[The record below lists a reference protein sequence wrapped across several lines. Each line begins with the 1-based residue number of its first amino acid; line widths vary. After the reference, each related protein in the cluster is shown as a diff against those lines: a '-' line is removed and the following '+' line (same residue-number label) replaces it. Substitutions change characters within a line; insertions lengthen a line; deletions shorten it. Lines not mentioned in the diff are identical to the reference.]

1 VADALPAPL
10 PVLYSFRRCPY
21 AIRARLAL
29 AHAGVAVELREVALR
44 DKPAAM
50 LVLSPKGTVPV
61 LQLPDG
67 RVLDESLD
75 IMRWALQ
82 QRDADGWLARA
93 DTSPQAALM
102 TATDGPFK
110 HWLDRYKYFNRFPER
125 SQADYRAETEQ
136 CLLAPL
142 EALLGQTP
150 WLGGAT
156 PCLTDAAIFPFVRQ
170 FAGVDADWWATAP
183 WVATRAWLQAWLD
196 SGLFAPVMVKQPLW
210 AAPQPQ

>member
-1 VADALPAPL
+1 MADALPI
-10 PVLYSFRRCPY
+10 LYSFRRCPY

-29 AHAGVAVELREVALR
+29 AHAGVAVEMREVALR

-50 LVLSPKGTVPV
+50 LALSPKGTVPV
-61 LQLPDG
+61 LHLPDG

-82 QRDADGWLARA
+82 PHDAGGWLARA
-93 DTSPQAALM
+93 ETPGHAALL
-102 TATDGPFK
+102 AAADGPFK

-125 SQADYRAETEQ
+125 SQADYRLEAEH

-142 EALLGQTP
+142 EAQLSQSP
-150 WLGGAT
+150 WLGGPT

-170 FAGVDADWWATAP
+170 FAGVDDGWWATAT
-183 WVATRAWLQAWLD
+183 WAATRAWLQTWLASD
-196 SGLFAPVMVKQPLW
+196 LFARVIVKRPLW
-210 AAPQPQ
+210 VPLPQ

>member
-1 VADALPAPL
+1 MADALPI
-10 PVLYSFRRCPY
+10 LYSFRRCPY

-29 AHAGVAVELREVALR
+29 AHAGVAVEMREVALR

-50 LVLSPKGTVPV
+50 LALSPKGTVPV
-61 LQLPDG
+61 LHLPDG

-75 IMRWALQ
+75 VMRWALEQ
-82 QRDADGWLARA
+82 EDADAWLARA
-93 DTSPQAALM
+93 DTPSHTALL

-110 HWLDRYKYFNRFPER
+110 HWLDRYKYFNRFPEH
-125 SQADYRAETEQ
+125 SQADYRAEAEQ

-142 EALLGQTP
+142 EAQLSQAP

-170 FAGVDADWWATAP
+170 FAGVDDGWWATAP
-183 WVATRAWLQAWLD
+183 WTATRAWLQAWLASD
-196 SGLFAPVMVKQPLW
+196 LFARVMVKQPLW
-210 AAPQPQ
+210 AAPLR